1 MTEFVDCDSD
11 IELYEMSAENSEKT
25 LLVNTIDRDKISYS
39 SADDSVNVGNEP
51 GHRKVVQHQKK
62 ETKLSGFLLVLS
74 FFAAIGGFLFGYDT
88 GVVSGAM
95 LLLKTNFDLSSFSEE
110 VIVSVTIGSAAV
122 FSICSGVLNEY
133 LGRKLTIIIG
143 SFVFTAGAIVLA
155 VAQNI
160 AMLISGRAIV
170 GIGIGIASMTVPTY
184 IAECAPSELRG
195 RLVTIN
201 NLFITGGQF
210 IASVLDGAFSYD
222 KINGWRYM
230 LGLAGVPSAIQFVGF
245 FFLPESPRWLISKGK
260 EVEARK
266 VLCKI
271 RGHSN
276 VEEELQ
282 EIIQKFEEER
292 ESTNNKAEEY
302 IIVRVVKTPPVRRA
316 LILGSF
322 LQIFQQLSGINT
334 VMYYSATIIQMTGVR
349 SQSTAIWLAAVTA
362 FVNFIFTLVG
372 VWLVDRIGRR
382 KLILSS
388 LAGVLFSLVVLA
400 VGFQVTALNSPP
412 VTTFE
417 SSSNNSECFQ
427 YRSCESCTDSLQCGF
442 CYIEKST
449 YSAENGSCLP
459 YTDPSM
465 SSEGRCNSTKL
476 QINLVWAENY
486 CPSPYSILGLI
497 GLIIYLMAFAPG
509 MGPMPWTINSEIY
522 PLWAR
527 STCTAISTSFNWI
540 FNLTVSL
547 SFLTL
552 TEQITKYGT
561 YWLFVGIVIIGFI
574 IIYAALPETKGKK
587 LEEVQALF
595 EKGWCSD
602 SHYDQLKICNETIID
617 AN

>member
-11 IELYEMSAENSEKT
+11 IELFEMSAEKSEKA
-25 LLVNTIDRDKISYS
+25 LLVNTTDRDKISYS

-51 GHRKVVQHQKK
+51 GHRKVVLNKQKEK
-62 ETKLSGFLLVLS
+62 TKLSGFLLLLS

-160 AMLISGRAIV
+160 AMLISGRAIL

-222 KINGWRYM
+222 KTNGWRYM
-230 LGLAGVPSAIQFVGF
+230 FGLAGVPSAIQFVGF

-271 RGHSN
+271 RGHSY

-292 ESTNNKAEEY
+292 ESTNKAEEY
-302 IIVRVVKTPPVRRA
+302 IIVRVIKTPSVRRA

-334 VMYYSATIIQMTGVR
+334 VIQVRFFENFKSNTGIFSGVKGRLAKSIQYWEHIGANSFILDTLKNGYLIPFIDTPSSMYMKNNKSALKNDDFVSKYVNELVLSGCVIEVPFQPYIVNPLSVATQKSGKRRLILDLSTLNLSVKKEKIKFEDWKIAVQYFQKNDYLYKFDLKSGYFHLDICPQQHTYLGFSWEDKFYCFTVSAFGLSTGPY
-349 SQSTAIWLAAVTA
+349 
-362 FVNFIFTLVG
+362 IFTKCLRPLVKY
-372 VWLVDRIGRR
+372 WR
-382 KLILSS
+382 KNGIKI
-388 LAGVLFSLVVLA
+388 VLYLDD
-400 VGFQVTALNSPP
+400 GFGM
-412 VTTFE
+412 
-417 SSSNNSECFQ
+417 NN
-427 YRSCESCTDSLQCGF
+427 
-442 CYIEKST
+442 
-449 YSAENGSCLP
+449 
-459 YTDPSM
+459 
-465 SSEGRCNSTKL
+465 
-476 QINLVWAENY
+476 
-486 CPSPYSILGLI
+486 
-497 GLIIYLMAFAPG
+497 
-509 MGPMPWTINSEIY
+509 
-522 PLWAR
+522 
-527 STCTAISTSFNWI
+527 
-540 FNLTVSL
+540 
-547 SFLTL
+547 
-552 TEQITKYGT
+552 
-561 YWLFVGIVIIGFI
+561 
-574 IIYAALPETKGKK
+574 
-587 LEEVQALF
+587 
-595 EKGWCSD
+595 
-602 SHYDQLKICNETIID
+602 
-617 AN
+617 

>member
-11 IELYEMSAENSEKT
+11 IELFEMSAEKSEKA
-25 LLVNTIDRDKISYS
+25 LLVNTTDRDKISYS

-51 GHRKVVQHQKK
+51 GHRKVVLNKQKEK
-62 ETKLSGFLLVLS
+62 TKLSGFLLLLS

-160 AMLISGRAIV
+160 AMLISGRAIL

-222 KINGWRYM
+222 KTNGWRYM
-230 LGLAGVPSAIQFVGF
+230 FGLAGVPSAIQFVGF

-271 RGHSN
+271 RGHSY

-292 ESTNNKAEEY
+292 ESTNKAEEY
-302 IIVRVVKTPPVRRA
+302 IIVRVIKTPSVRRA

-334 VMYYSATIIQMTGVR
+334 VMYYSATIIQMTGIR

-372 VWLVDRIGRR
+372 VWLVDKIGRR

-400 VGFQVTALNSPP
+400 VGFQMTALNSPP

-417 SSSNNSECFQ
+417 SSSNNSKCFQ
-427 YRSCESCTDSLQCGF
+427 YRSCESCTESLQCGF
-442 CYIEKST
+442 CYIEKNT

-476 QINLVWAENY
+476 EINLVWAENY

-509 MGPMPWTINSEIY
+509 
-522 PLWAR
+522 
-527 STCTAISTSFNWI
+527 
-540 FNLTVSL
+540 
-547 SFLTL
+547 
-552 TEQITKYGT
+552 T

-574 IIYAALPETKGKK
+574 IIYATLPETKGKK

-602 SHYDQLKICNETIID
+602 SQYDQLKNCNETTID

>member
-1 MTEFVDCDSD
+1 
-11 IELYEMSAENSEKT
+11 
-25 LLVNTIDRDKISYS
+25 
-39 SADDSVNVGNEP
+39 
-51 GHRKVVQHQKK
+51 
-62 ETKLSGFLLVLS
+62 
-74 FFAAIGGFLFGYDT
+74 
-88 GVVSGAM
+88 
-95 LLLKTNFDLSSFSEE
+95 
-110 VIVSVTIGSAAV
+110 
-122 FSICSGVLNEY
+122 
-133 LGRKLTIIIG
+133 
-143 SFVFTAGAIVLA
+143 
-155 VAQNI
+155 
-160 AMLISGRAIV
+160 
-170 GIGIGIASMTVPTY
+170 
-184 IAECAPSELRG
+184 
-195 RLVTIN
+195 
-201 NLFITGGQF
+201 
-210 IASVLDGAFSYD
+210 
-222 KINGWRYM
+222 
-230 LGLAGVPSAIQFVGF
+230 
-245 FFLPESPRWLISKGK
+245 
-260 EVEARK
+260 
-266 VLCKI
+266 
-271 RGHSN
+271 
-276 VEEELQ
+276 
-282 EIIQKFEEER
+282 
-292 ESTNNKAEEY
+292 
-302 IIVRVVKTPPVRRA
+302 
-316 LILGSF
+316 
-322 LQIFQQLSGINT
+322 
-334 VMYYSATIIQMTGVR
+334 MTGIR

-372 VWLVDRIGRR
+372 VWLVDKIGRR

-400 VGFQVTALNSPP
+400 VGFQMTALRSPP

-417 SSSNNSECFQ
+417 SSSNNSKCFQ
-427 YRSCESCTDSLQCGF
+427 YRSCESCTESLQCGF
-442 CYIEKST
+442 CYIEKNT

-476 QINLVWAENY
+476 EINLVWAENY

-574 IIYAALPETKGKK
+574 IIYATLPETKGKK

-602 SHYDQLKICNETIID
+602 SQYDQLKNCNETTID